1 MQLIVLSDI
10 HGNLTALNAV
20 LDNIHEHYEPDAI
33 AILGDFIDYGMRSNE
48 VIERVKAIQI
58 PIVCNIWGNHERA
71 IMLNDYTRFSSQ
83 RGVDS
88 AKNTAKKLS
97 DESKMYLS
105 SLNGKDGQKQFTWN
119 GLKFLAI
126 HGSLEDAFWKSIT
139 PEGSHA
145 GYEEYDYVLS
155 GHSHLPHIFPV
166 YYKSD
171 NAALRNKKKTIFIN
185 PGSVGQP
192 RNQNPKAQYA
202 VIDTVKGIFL
212 NSVEYDIALEQSF
225 FDSSVDQFY
234 KERLTLGV

>member
-88 AKNTAKKLS
+88 AKNTAKKL
-97 DESKMYLS
+97 L
-105 SLNGKDGQKQFTWN
+105 
-119 GLKFLAI
+119 
-126 HGSLEDAFWKSIT
+126 
-139 PEGSHA
+139 
-145 GYEEYDYVLS
+145 
-155 GHSHLPHIFPV
+155 
-166 YYKSD
+166 
-171 NAALRNKKKTIFIN
+171 
-185 PGSVGQP
+185 
-192 RNQNPKAQYA
+192 
-202 VIDTVKGIFL
+202 
-212 NSVEYDIALEQSF
+212 
-225 FDSSVDQFY
+225 
-234 KERLTLGV
+234 